1 MKNRVGYFGEV
12 KRVDETGTEVTEGI
26 GKYKKVTQVH
36 DQWTRMREDK
46 LRGLKRALYYSYQ
59 AAICQPYNASD
70 DAMIKSI
77 TGIITAIQ
85 DQQEL
90 TENQITTL
98 EGLESQY
105 ADLAAAS
112 QEYGRTS
119 TEYIAALAAI
129 IQDKEG
135 NYFRCLI
142 NHDKLKVDY
151 EDKIISIPFEENTVT
166 IDPVHDNHD
175 LVSTNFHN
183 GTVFKWVHGN
193 KEEWVP
199 DTYWIV
205 YMQYSEET
213 AYFRGEIRKADE
225 EIKIIVINDDGT
237 ETEKTYRG
245 WMTGPNEETL
255 VWNVK
260 KGVVWND
267 MNYTKK
273 LYITKDEDT
282 LAYFKR
288 FDRVIINGKSWEVQA
303 YNDNYGTSSSNV
315 DTGIIRVAL
324 KETYTS
330 TDQQIKE
337 MEMAAAVEEPMIF
350 GPDVLSPYDEVQYST
365 NTSAAWE
372 VLIPEDAGE
381 IISYSVD
388 NDNNLKIVVLTTKAY
403 RKGFNIKCGDI
414 QKHIIIKSL

>member
-1 MKNRVGYFGEV
+1 MRNRVGYFGEV
-12 KRVDETGTEVTEGI
+12 ERVDETGEKVTEGI
-26 GKYKKVTQVH
+26 GKHKKVTQVH

-90 TENQITTL
+90 TENQLTTL

-105 ADLAAAS
+105 ENLAAAA
-112 QEYGRTS
+112 QRYGRTS
-119 TEYIAALAAI
+119 AKYVAALAAI
-129 IQDKEG
+129 IKDKEG

-175 LVSTNFHN
+175 LVNTNFHN

-282 LAYFKR
+282 LAYFRR

-303 YNDNYGTSSSNV
+303 YNDNYGTNSSNV

-365 NTSAAWE
+365 NATAAWE

-381 IISYSVD
+381 IISYSID
-388 NDNNLKIVVLTTKAY
+388 ENNNLNIVVLTTRAY

-414 QKHIIIKSL
+414 QKHIVIKSL